1 MVRNKVGEN
10 MLVLGLTGNIGCGK
24 SSVSTIF
31 MENNIKV
38 VDADIV
44 ARQIFDDKNLLNEV
58 FSTFGESIK
67 NQDGSLNRRA
77 LGNIVFN
84 DDEKLILLNNLT
96 HPKIKQKILSKVE
109 EYKNQGEKI
118 VVIDAA
124 LLIEDDYIPYIQK
137 LILITCRK
145 EIQINRIIA
154 RDNCTKEEAISRI
167 NSQMSQEEKVKFA
180 DYIIDNSNSFEELQK
195 KVLELISVLQ
205 GERE

>member
-1 MVRNKVGEN
+1 

-58 FSTFGESIK
+58 FSTFGKSIR

-180 DYIIDNSNSFEELQK
+180 DYIIDNSNSFDELQK

>member
-1 MVRNKVGEN
+1 

-58 FSTFGESIK
+58 FSTFGKSIK

-154 RDNCTKEEAISRI
+154 RDNCTKEEAFSII

>member
-1 MVRNKVGEN
+1 

-44 ARQIFDDKNLLNEV
+44 ARQIFDDKGLLNEV
-58 FSTFGESIK
+58 FSTFGKSII

-137 LILITCRK
+137 LILITCR
-145 EIQINRIIA
+145 EDIQINRIIA

-167 NSQMSQEEKVKFA
+167 NSQMSQEDKKKFA
-180 DYIIDNSNSFEELQK
+180 DYIIDNSNSFEELQE

-205 GERE
+205 GEKE

>member
-1 MVRNKVGEN
+1 

-58 FSTFGESIK
+58 FSTFGESIR

-167 NSQMSQEEKVKFA
+167 NSQMSQEEKAKFA
-180 DYIIDNSNSFEELQK
+180 DYIIDNSNSFEELKK

-205 GERE
+205 GERD

>member
-1 MVRNKVGEN
+1 

-154 RDNCTKEEAISRI
+154 SDNCTKEEAISRI

>member
-1 MVRNKVGEN
+1 

-167 NSQMSQEEKVKFA
+167 SKVCRL
-180 DYIIDNSNSFEELQK
+180 YY
-195 KVLELISVLQ
+195 
-205 GERE
+205 R

>member
-1 MVRNKVGEN
+1 

-58 FSTFGESIK
+58 FSTFGKSIK

-167 NSQMSQEEKVKFA
+167 NSQMSQEERVKFA

>member
-1 MVRNKVGEN
+1 

-58 FSTFGESIK
+58 FSTFGKSIK

-84 DDEKLILLNNLT
+84 DDEKLILINNLT

>member
-1 MVRNKVGEN
+1 

-44 ARQIFDDKNLLNEV
+44 ARQIFDDKGLLNEV
-58 FSTFGESIK
+58 FSTFGESIR

-137 LILITCRK
+137 LILITCR
-145 EIQINRIIA
+145 EDIQINRIIA

-167 NSQMSQEEKVKFA
+167 NSQMSQEDKKKFA
-180 DYIIDNSNSFEELQK
+180 DYIIDNSNSFEELQE

-205 GERE
+205 GEKE

>member
-1 MVRNKVGEN
+1 

-58 FSTFGESIK
+58 FSTFGKSIR

-195 KVLELISVLQ
+195 KVLEIISVLQ

>member
-1 MVRNKVGEN
+1 
-10 MLVLGLTGNIGCGK
+10 MLALGLTGNIGCGK

-195 KVLELISVLQ
+195 KVLEIISVLQ

>member
-1 MVRNKVGEN
+1 

-24 SSVSTIF
+24 SSVYTIF

>member
-1 MVRNKVGEN
+1 

-167 NSQMSQEEKVKFA
+167 NSQMSQEDKAKFA
-180 DYIIDNSNSFEELQK
+180 DYIIDNSGPFENLEQQ
-195 KVLELISVLQ
+195 VLEIISVLQ
-205 GERE
+205 GE

>member
-1 MVRNKVGEN
+1 

-167 NSQMSQEEKVKFA
+167 NSQMSQEERVKFA

>member
-1 MVRNKVGEN
+1 

-58 FSTFGESIK
+58 FSTFGKSIR

-167 NSQMSQEEKVKFA
+167 NSQMSQEERVKFA

-205 GERE
+205 GEREGKQI

>member
-1 MVRNKVGEN
+1 

-31 MENNIKV
+31 MENNINI

-44 ARQIFDDKNLLNEV
+44 ARQIFDDKDLLNEV

-67 NQDGSLNRRA
+67 NQDGSLNRKA
-77 LGNIVFN
+77 LANIVFN
-84 DDEKLILLNNLT
+84 DDEKLITLNNLT

-124 LLIEDDYIPYIQK
+124 LLIEDDYLPYIDK

-145 EIQINRIIA
+145 DIQINRIMA

-167 NSQMSQEEKVKFA
+167 NSQMSQEDKAKFA
-180 DYIIDNSNSFEELQK
+180 DCIIDNSNSFEELEK

-205 GERE
+205 GEKE

>member
-1 MVRNKVGEN
+1 

-67 NQDGSLNRRA
+67 NQDGSLNRKA

-84 DDEKLILLNNLT
+84 DDEKLIALNNLT

>member
-1 MVRNKVGEN
+1 M
-10 MLVLGLTGNIGCGK
+10 
-24 SSVSTIF
+24 
-31 MENNIKV
+31 
-38 VDADIV
+38 AWW
-44 ARQIFDDKNLLNEV
+44 
-58 FSTFGESIK
+58 
-67 NQDGSLNRRA
+67 
-77 LGNIVFN
+77 
-84 DDEKLILLNNLT
+84 
-96 HPKIKQKILSKVE
+96 
-109 EYKNQGEKI
+109 
-118 VVIDAA
+118 DAA

-205 GERE
+205 GEREWKKN

>member
-1 MVRNKVGEN
+1 

-58 FSTFGESIK
+58 FSTFGKSIR

-96 HPKIKQKILSKVE
+96 HPKIKENILKKVE
-109 EYKNQGEKI
+109 KYKTQGKKI
-118 VVIDAA
+118 VAIDAA
-124 LLIEDDYIPYIQK
+124 LLIEDNYLPYIQK

>member
-1 MVRNKVGEN
+1 

-38 VDADIV
+38 VDAEIV

-58 FSTFGESIK
+58 FSTFGKSIR

>member
-1 MVRNKVGEN
+1 

-67 NQDGSLNRRA
+67 NQDGSVNRRA

>member
-1 MVRNKVGEN
+1 

-58 FSTFGESIK
+58 FSTFGKSIR

-84 DDEKLILLNNLT
+84 DDEKLILLNSLT

-167 NSQMSQEEKVKFA
+167 NSQMSQEERVKFA